1 MFRPFSWCIGLRYTR
16 AKRRNHFISFISLV
30 SIIGIALGVTVLITV
45 LSVMNGFDKEL
56 KDRILGMS
64 PHVTISGTNGQLSDW
79 AVVQEQLRKVPDIVS
94 TQPYVEG
101 QGLMTQG
108 GYSHFV
114 ILQGI
119 LPQDMQD
126 QLLGQKMVEGSLTDL
141 KAGDFGIVLGSR
153 LAKALH
159 VTVGDKVTVVLPEAA
174 LTPAGVVPR
183 VKRFTVTGLF
193 TVGYDYDT
201 SMAFMHL
208 NDAQKLFDLSAGNV
222 SGLQIRLND
231 LYEAPRVAM
240 QLYQAYGGFY
250 RTMDW
255 TQRNG
260 NFFEAVKLE
269 KTMMFLMLMLIVAV
283 AAFNILSTL
292 VMVVT
297 DKQSD
302 IAILR
307 TLGASPGMI
316 MHIFM
321 VQGTVIGVFGTLLG
335 LAGGI
340 ALALNVTD
348 LVTWIQATFQVQLFS
363 ADVYYISF
371 LPSHLEWSDVL
382 KISGLSFL
390 MSFLATL
397 YPARQASRV
406 QPAEALR
413 YE

>member
-1 MFRPFSWCIGLRYTR
+1 
-16 AKRRNHFISFISLV
+16 
-30 SIIGIALGVTVLITV
+30 
-45 LSVMNGFDKEL
+45 
-56 KDRILGMS
+56 
-64 PHVTISGTNGQLSDW
+64 
-79 AVVQEQLRKVPDIVS
+79 
-94 TQPYVEG
+94 
-101 QGLMTQG
+101 
-108 GYSHFV
+108 
-114 ILQGI
+114 LQGI